1 MVNAKVFYA
10 RHKNEFQLD
19 YEYKYKKERESREGR
34 REKGTPLILREAE
47 AGGRAW
53 LTCVKTF

>member
-19 YEYKYKKERESREGR
+19 YEYKYKRNEKAGRGGEKRE
-34 REKGTPLILREAE
+34 PH
-47 AGGRAW
+47 
-53 LTCVKTF
+53 